1 MKRELLQD
9 MAVEQLVAQFITI
22 GLEQDLAIRK
32 SNNAKFNRL
41 FWQME
46 AVEEELKR
54 RKDDQRQALVRL
66 YHHPNTQVRLAAAK
80 ATLAV
85 APDAAR
91 RTIEAIAESRDYPQ
105 AGDAGMTLVNLER
118 GIFKPT

>member
-1 MKRELLQD
+1 MKYNDLQD
-9 MAVEQLVAQFITI
+9 MTVEQLVAQFITV
-22 GLEQDLAIRK
+22 GLDQDVAIRK
-32 SNNAKFNRL
+32 DNNTKFTHL

-54 RKDDQRQALVRL
+54 RNGDQRRALLQL
-66 YHHPNTQVRLAAAK
+66 YHHTNTQVRLAAAK

-85 APDAAR
+85 APEAAR
-91 RTIEAIAESRDYPQ
+91 RTIEIIAASRDYPE
-105 AGDAGMTLVNLER
+105 AGDAGMTLDCLDR